1 MEGYLQI
8 KTPSFQNL
16 LGVFNILVIM
26 FIVAPLLFVVAI
38 SFTPTDHLALP
49 PGGRLSLRWFIYLFQ
64 NEGFINSFI
73 QSVYLALAASAI
85 ATAIGILGAFGIV
98 RYQFKG
104 RNLLET
110 LFISPLTIPA
120 AVLGLSLL
128 QFVLFIGWYDWFISM
143 LAAHVVLTIPYV
155 IRMVGASLRG
165 IDPLCERAA
174 QNLGATWV
182 QVLIRVTLPLIRPAV
197 LAGFLF
203 AFLIS
208 FDNLTVS
215 LFVAGPNME
224 TLPIKMFNYIQDI
237 NDPLIAAVSTTM
249 IMIAVGLM
257 LVFERVLGVQKL
269 FQTSE

>member
-1 MEGYLQI
+1 
-8 KTPSFQNL
+8 
-16 LGVFNILVIM
+16 
-26 FIVAPLLFVVAI
+26 
-38 SFTPTDHLALP
+38 
-49 PGGRLSLRWFIYLFQ
+49 
-64 NEGFINSFI
+64 
-73 QSVYLALAASAI
+73 LAA
-85 ATAIGILGAFGIV
+85 FGLV

-110 LFISPLTIPA
+110 LFVSPLTIPA

-128 QFVLFIGWYDWFISM
+128 QFFLFIGWYDWFISM

-155 IRMVGASLRG
+155 IRTVGASLRG
-165 IDPLCERAA
+165 LDPLCEMAA
-174 QNLGATWV
+174 QNLGATWI
-182 QVLIRVTLPLIRPAV
+182 QVLTRVTLPIIRSAV
-197 LAGFLF
+197 LAGFIF

-224 TLPIKMFNYIQDI
+224 TLPVRMFNYIQDI

-249 IMIAVGLM
+249 ILIAIGLM
-257 LVFERVLGVQKL
+257 LIFERLLGVQKL

>member
-1 MEGYLQI
+1 MKPASI
-8 KTPSFQNL
+8 QNT
-16 LGVFNILVIM
+16 LGVFNILVII
-26 FIVAPLLFVVAI
+26 FILSPLAFVVAV
-38 SFTPTDHLALP
+38 SFTPTDNLALP
-49 PGGRLSLRWFIYLFQ
+49 PGGQLSLRWFQTLFQ
-64 NEGFINSFI
+64 NEGFIRAFI
-73 QSVYLALAASAI
+73 RSVYLAVAA
-85 ATAIGILGAFGIV
+85 ATVSTSIGILGAFGLV

-110 LFISPLTIPA
+110 LFVSPLTIPA

-128 QFVLFIGWYDWFISM
+128 QFFLFIGWYDWFLSM
-143 LAAHVVLTIPYV
+143 LAAHTILTIPYV
-155 IRMVGASLRG
+155 IRTVGASLRG
-165 IDPLCERAA
+165 IDPLCEKAA

-182 QVLIRVTLPLIRPAV
+182 QVLTRVTLPLIRSAV

-249 IMIAVGLM
+249 ILIAVGLM
-257 LVFERVLGVQKL
+257 LIFERLLGVQKL